1 MLSSACQIGIRAMLY
16 LALRTGAG
24 YVPVHEI
31 SKNLDVSKHFLAKII
46 QQLTSK
52 GLLRSHRGPNGGVA
66 LARSADRISLEEI
79 IEAIDGRKV
88 FESCVLG
95 MPGCGTATPC
105 PLHDEW
111 GPARDRFNEI
121 MRTSTVR
128 NVADRTREKGYRLSS
143 RELFASINF
152 GLKSPDSDL
161 PTKSE

>member
-1 MLSSACQIGIRAMLY
+1 MLY
-16 LALRTGAG
+16 LALRSGAS

-31 SKNLDVSKHFLAKII
+31 SEKLDVSKHFLAKIL

-52 GLLRSHRGPNGGVA
+52 GLLRSHRGPNGGVT
-66 LARSADRISLEEI
+66 LARSAEKIHLAEI
-79 IEAIDGRKV
+79 VEAIDGRKV

-121 MRTSTVR
+121 MFTNTVR
-128 NVADRTREKGYRLSS
+128 DVADRTREKGYRLSTK
-143 RELFASINF
+143 ELFASINF
-152 GLKSPDSDL
+152 GLKSP
-161 PTKSE
+161 

>member
-1 MLSSACQIGIRAMLY
+1 MLY
-16 LALRTGAG
+16 LALRPGAS

-31 SKNLDVSKHFLAKII
+31 SDKLDVSKHFLAKII
-46 QQLTSK
+46 QQLAAT
-52 GLLRSHRGPNGGVA
+52 GLLRSHRGPNGGVT
-66 LARSADRISLEEI
+66 LARSADRILLAQI

-111 GPARDRFNEI
+111 GPARDRFNDI
-121 MRTSTVR
+121 MHSNSLRD
-128 NVADRTREKGYRLSS
+128 VADRTREKGYRLSS

-152 GLKSPDSDL
+152 GLMSPD
-161 PTKSE
+161 TH